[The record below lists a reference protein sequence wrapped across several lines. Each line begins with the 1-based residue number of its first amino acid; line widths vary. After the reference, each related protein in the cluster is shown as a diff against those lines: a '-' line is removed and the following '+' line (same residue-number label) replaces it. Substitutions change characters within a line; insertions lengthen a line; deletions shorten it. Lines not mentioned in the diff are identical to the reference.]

1 MIVGRAD
8 LKRHLRVD
16 DDEQDDLI
24 TAYEGAAAQQVSHW
38 IGRPVY
44 GPDDVMPAPGADG
57 YNPYQMRA
65 DNTIR
70 VAIMQLVD
78 RMFEDRH
85 GEGGASE
92 DAVPPMSVR
101 AILAAHRVF
110 DCPSEVS
117 NESR

>member
-1 MIVGRAD
+1 MIVGLAD
-8 LKRHLRVD
+8 LRRHLRVD

-24 TAYEGAAAQQVSHW
+24 IAYEGAAAQQVSHW

-44 GPDDVMPAPGADG
+44 GPEDVMPGPDDDR
-57 YNPYQMRA
+57 YHPSQMRA
-65 DNTIR
+65 DATIR

-101 AILAAHRVF
+101 AVLAPHRVF
-110 DCPSEVS
+110 DCPTEVA
-117 NESR
+117 R